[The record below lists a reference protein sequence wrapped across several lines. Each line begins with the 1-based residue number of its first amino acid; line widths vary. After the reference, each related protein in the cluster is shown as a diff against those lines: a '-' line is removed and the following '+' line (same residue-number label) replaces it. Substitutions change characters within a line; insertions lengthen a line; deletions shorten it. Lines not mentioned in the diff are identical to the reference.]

1 MPVAA
6 SGGSVCGRATASLPA
21 AICGVVEKTQLKN
34 DICQMYF
41 VTLPAEFPHKL
52 LRIPHAGLILTIK
65 VGDTGSGCA
74 DGKGG
79 CFFSNKLSVFVKVQI
94 ISDLRY
100 SPIWPRCRWTR
111 KTRPFL

>member
-6 SGGSVCGRATASLPA
+6 SGGSVCGRATASMTA

-94 ISDLRY
+94 ISDL
-100 SPIWPRCRWTR
+100 
-111 KTRPFL
+111 